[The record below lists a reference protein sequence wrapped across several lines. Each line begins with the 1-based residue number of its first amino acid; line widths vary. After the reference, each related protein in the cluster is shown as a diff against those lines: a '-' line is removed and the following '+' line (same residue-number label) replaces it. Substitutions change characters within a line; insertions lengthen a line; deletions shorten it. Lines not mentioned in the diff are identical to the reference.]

1 MMGES
6 GESEIED
13 DDKSMSSDGD
23 LKQKKKKKSDKK
35 GRDGEV
41 YKAPKINAVAYEDSK
56 DRKKRQ
62 KEEY

>member
-1 MMGES
+1 MGES

-23 LKQKKKKKSDKK
+23 LKQKKKKKIDKK
-35 GRDGEV
+35 GSDGEV